1 MASPILKRPALG
13 QVATLGSLY
22 DARSDV
28 FIPLSLFGEPLPPDA
43 VRITRHQSA
52 DPKVINGDTFADK
65 FDACGIDG
73 ELAVSVLAGLAKV
86 EGSGLYLFDKR
97 DTNHAVQSSLH
108 YDFKTVEEELNLT
121 ASGIKESVALDVLDT
136 DVATHVVTGISWGAR
151 YVFTAK
157 RQLDP
162 SEDRSQV
169 SSNLEAHMSLLET
182 AGLSRVENETY
193 TYPETS
199 VELAVFGDDPAKVPF
214 STNFADAQDLIENMP
229 GNIARAG
236 DGKGQPLVYTLMPLS
251 LLAAF
256 RILDIKADITYRQ
269 LGADCA
275 QRCVQLFDDI
285 RDAIQQLSD
294 YFARLQ
300 THTACV
306 PPEHLDSIAQLL
318 ARSKTLEVIPEA
330 DFASLVKAARSG
342 KASEQQLWTR
352 LTAFI
357 GDNSPHNI
365 LSAMTYEDK
374 MDFHDLLRRGG
385 AHLVGYEG
393 PSVSALLHGN
403 PYDDAFVFYFNEHVR
418 HHSDVWE
425 ENLAAFLEILEDQSR
440 YKLAIAVDQDGVDHD
455 APGTFL
461 EKPYISHLRRGRVI
475 SEDIVEKRKV
485 LAANCVMRV
494 ADDALDRSVN
504 GKPLDRRAV
513 KIPCPRPGCDQKL
526 QCNWIC
532 GSCQS
537 SVEYGVVDELLYCD
551 CGASPYHKWE
561 FQCNDPKHGLEW
573 VQYDRGE
580 LLGKLKALEPFED
593 LNILILGET
602 GVGKST
608 WINAFINYLSY
619 ESIDDALAAEDLKR
633 VIPCSFQT
641 QTAVDGRFVETEIK
655 IGSSESEKDGSG
667 GQSATQSTEVYTVN
681 IGKTRVRLIDTPGI
695 GDTRGVDQDNSNMND
710 ILTVLRTYNNLHGV
724 LILLKPNAAR
734 LTVMFR
740 FCIKQLLTH
749 LHRNAANNIVF
760 GFTNTRG
767 SNYKPGDTFKPL
779 NALLS
784 EYKDVNMGLFENN
797 VYCFDSESF
806 RYLAAKKKGIDI
818 GHLEDNRR
826 SWEYSVGECERLVK
840 HCQGITPHQ
849 VRSTINLNETRN
861 TIHRLTEPMTFIAE
875 KIRASIDVNNDA
887 IKELRDFELTRQQLQ
902 QRLFIQ
908 KETLTSEKVDRP
920 QTVCTHDECVE
931 IRTDFEGKTDT
942 ATTIYKTVCHEGC
955 YLKSVDRNKKGHSE
969 LQGCAAIDLAG
980 KCRKC
985 GHSWMDHMHI
995 YYKYVPTTYQHRDA
1009 ATDRDLIKNADNIQ
1023 LREEA
1028 IRMKKEAIEEFK
1040 LEHRQVQEAAI
1051 QFGFFLK
1058 RHAITPYNDAT
1069 IEYLDMLI
1077 DQERQKIKAG
1087 GSNQRRGKL
1096 EKEKA
1101 EYLQRVEVLEKAMR
1115 QGDESKLLG
1124 DTGVAQ
1130 LVESLYGLPHFG
1142 DDLRNIVNIQ
1152 ERAAESTYRERS
1164 CNVSGGAHFRRQRQR
1179 NQTRTGE
1186 RRNENLGEGPSA
1198 PVKIISSY
1206 EPIPGSFPREP
1217 TGGTVRAKPR
1227 ARSVAPNEP
1236 SQEQGMWTK
1245 FTKFVRVFSR

>member
-28 FIPLSLFGEPLPPDA
+28 FLPLSLLDEPLPPDA
-43 VRITRHQSA
+43 LVNTQHEPVDI
-52 DPKVINGDTFADK
+52 KVINGDTYTEK
-65 FDACGIDG
+65 FDAFEIDG
-73 ELAVSVLAGLAKV
+73 ELGVSILAGLAEV
-86 EGSGLYLFDKR
+86 EGSGQYLFDKR
-97 DTNHAVQSSLH
+97 DTNHAVQSSFL
-108 YDFKTVEEELNLT
+108 YDVTTVGEELNLT
-121 ASGIKESVALDVLDT
+121 ARGIKERVTLNALDSSA
-136 DVATHVVTGISWGAR
+136 ATHVVTGVRWGAR

-157 RQLDP
+157 QQLDP

-169 SSNLEAHMSLLET
+169 SSKLEAQMSLLET
-182 AGLSRVENETY
+182 AGLSRVEDTTHTHPGNSTEIT
-193 TYPETS
+193 
-199 VELAVFGDDPAKVPF
+199 VFGDNLANALSLID
-214 STNFADAQDLIENMP
+214 FADAQNFIK
-229 GNIARAG
+229 NIAGDIARTG

-251 LLAAF
+251 LLAVL
-256 RILDIKADITYRQ
+256 RIMDIKADLTYRQ
-269 LGADCA
+269 LGPDCT

-285 RDAIQQLSD
+285 RDAIQRLGD
-294 YFARLQ
+294 YFDRLQ
-300 THTACV
+300 THQACV
-306 PPEHLDSIAQLL
+306 PPEHIDAIAQLL
-318 ARSKTLEVIPEA
+318 TRIKTLEDILGTH
-330 DFASLVKAARSG
+330 FASMVKDVRGG
-342 KASEQQLWTR
+342 KANEQQLWTR
-352 LTAFI
+352 LTELI
-357 GDNSPHNI
+357 GDDSSENI
-365 LSAMTYEDK
+365 LSNMAYEDK
-374 MDFHDLLRRGG
+374 MDFQDLLRNEG
-385 AHLVGYEG
+385 AHLVGHTG
-393 PSVSALLHGN
+393 PSVSALLHGIQH
-403 PYDDAFVFYFNEHVR
+403 DDTFVFYFNDHVR
-418 HHSDVWE
+418 HNSDVWE
-425 ENLAAFLEILEDQSR
+425 ENLAAFLDILGDQDHH
-440 YKLAIAVDQDGVDHD
+440 KLAIAVDQDAVDHD
-455 APGTFL
+455 AHGAFL
-461 EKPYISHLRRGRVI
+461 ERPYISHLRRGRVI
-475 SEDIVEKRKV
+475 TEDIVEKRKV

-494 ADDALDRSVN
+494 ADDAIDRSVN
-504 GKPLDRRAV
+504 SKPLDRRAV
-513 KIPCPRPGCDQKL
+513 KIPCPHHGCDQKL
-526 QCNWIC
+526 QCSWIC
-532 GSCQS
+532 ASCQS
-537 SVEYGVVDELLYCD
+537 TVEYGVMDDLLYCD

-561 FQCNDPKHGLEW
+561 FQCNDPKHGSDWEM
-573 VQYDRGE
+573 YNCFE
-580 LLGKLKALEPFED
+580 LLRKLKALEPFED
-593 LNILILGET
+593 LNVLILGET

-619 ESIDDALAAEDLKR
+619 ESIDDALAAKDLKC

-641 QTAVDGRFVETEIK
+641 QTAVDGKFVETEIK
-655 IGSSESEKDGSG
+655 IGSSQSEKDGSG
-667 GQSATQSTEVYTVN
+667 GQSATQSTEVYAVN

-767 SNYKPGDTFKPL
+767 SNYRPGDTFKPL

-784 EYKDVNMGLFENN
+784 EYEEVNMGLFENN

-806 RYLAAKKKGIDI
+806 RYLAAKKKGIDL
-818 GHLEDNRR
+818 GHLEENRR

-875 KIRASIDVNNDA
+875 KIRLSIDVNDDA
-887 IKELRDFELTRQQLQ
+887 IRELRDFELTRQQLQ
-902 QRLFIQ
+902 QRLFVQ
-908 KETLTSEKVDRP
+908 KETLRSEKVDNP
-920 QTVCTHDECVE
+920 QTVCTHDNCVE
-931 IRTDFEGKTDT
+931 IRTDFEGRTDT
-942 ATTIYKTVCHEGC
+942 EATTIYKTVCHDRC
-955 YLKSVDRNKKGHSE
+955 WLTSVDRNKKGHPE
-969 LQGCAAIDLAG
+969 LQGCAAMDLAG
-980 KCRKC
+980 MCNGC

-995 YYKYVPTTYQHRDA
+995 YYKYVPTTYQHRDE

-1069 IEYLDMLI
+1069 IEYIDMLI
-1077 DQERQKIKAG
+1077 DQERQKMKVG
-1087 GSNQRRGKL
+1087 GSNQRHKKL

-1101 EYLQRVEVLEKAMR
+1101 EYLQRVDVLEKAMKE
-1115 QGDESKLLG
+1115 GDESKLLD

-1142 DDLRNIVNIQ
+1142 NDLRNIVNIQ
-1152 ERAAESTYRERS
+1152 ERAADSTHRERS
-1164 CNVSGGAHFRRQRQR
+1164 CNVAGGAHFRRQRVRKQSQTAQR
-1179 NQTRTGE
+1179 HNSD
-1186 RRNENLGEGPSA
+1186 LGEGPSA
-1198 PVKIISSY
+1198 PMNTIPSY

-1217 TGGTVRAKPR
+1217 TGGTVRAKVH
-1227 ARSVAPNEP
+1227 ARSVAPREP
-1236 SQEQGMWTK
+1236 P
-1245 FTKFVRVFSR
+1245 SRRGLWGAITRLVSGL

>member
-1 MASPILKRPALG
+1 MASPVLERPALG
-13 QVATLGSLY
+13 QVVALGSLY

-28 FIPLSLFGEPLPPDA
+28 FLPCSLFDETLPSDA
-43 VRITRHQSA
+43 VRTTQNQSV
-52 DPKVINGDTFADK
+52 DTKIISGDTFAEK
-65 FDACGIDG
+65 FDACSINSDLG
-73 ELAVSVLAGLAKV
+73 VSILAGLAKV
-86 EGSGLYLFDKR
+86 DGSGRYLSDKR
-97 DTNHAVQSSLH
+97 DTNHAVYSSLR
-108 YDFKTVEEELNLT
+108 YDFPTVQEELNIT
-121 ASGIKESVALDVLDT
+121 ASGIKEHVNPDVLDT
-136 DVATHVVTGISWGAR
+136 AVATHVVTGISWGAR
-151 YVFTAK
+151 YMFTAK
-157 RQLDP
+157 RQLGP
-162 SEDRSQV
+162 SENRGQV
-169 SSNLEAHMSLLET
+169 SSSLEAQMSLLKT
-182 AGLSRVENETY
+182 AGLPRVEDEASTY
-193 TYPETS
+193 SETS
-199 VELAVFGDDPAKVPF
+199 VELAVFGDDLAKVPF
-214 STNFADAQDLIENMP
+214 LTSFAGAQDFIENIP
-229 GNIARAG
+229 GDIAGAG
-236 DGKGQPLVYTLMPLS
+236 DGKGQPFIYTLMPLS

-256 RILDIKADITYRQ
+256 RILDIKANVAYHQ
-269 LGADCA
+269 LGADCT

-285 RDAIQQLSD
+285 RDAIQQLGD
-294 YFARLQ
+294 YFTRLQ
-300 THTACV
+300 THQACV
-306 PPEHLDSIAQLL
+306 PPEHIDFIAQLL
-318 ARSKTLEVIPEA
+318 ARIKTLEVIPEA
-330 DFASLVKAARSG
+330 VFGNLVKDVRSG

-352 LTAFI
+352 LTEFM
-357 GDNSPHNI
+357 GDNLPQNI
-365 LSAMTYEDK
+365 LSAMVYEEK
-374 MDFHDLLRRGG
+374 MDFQDLLTREG
-385 AHLVGYEG
+385 AHLVGYNR
-393 PSVSALLHGN
+393 PSVSALLLGN
-403 PYDDAFVFYFNEHVR
+403 QYDDAFVFYFDQNVR
-418 HHSDVWE
+418 HHSDAWE
-425 ENLAAFLEILEDQSR
+425 ENLAAFLDILQDQSR
-440 YKLAIAVDQDGVDHD
+440 HKLAIAVDQDAVDHD
-455 APGTFL
+455 SHGTSL
-461 EKPYISHLRRGRVI
+461 EKPYISHLRRRRVI
-475 SEDIVEKRKV
+475 TEDIVETRKV

-494 ADDALDRSVN
+494 AEEALDRSVKS
-504 GKPLDRRAV
+504 KPLDRRAV
-513 KIPCPRPGCDQKL
+513 KIPCPGPGCDQKL

-532 GSCQS
+532 GFCQS
-537 SVEYGVVDELLYCD
+537 AVEYGVVDELLYCD
-551 CGASPYHKWE
+551 CGASSYHKWK
-561 FQCNDPKHGLEW
+561 FQCNDPKHGSEW
-573 VQYDRGE
+573 ERYSRSE
-580 LLGKLKALEPFED
+580 LHRKLKALEPFED

-608 WINAFINYLSY
+608 WINAFINYLSH
-619 ESIDDALAAEDLKR
+619 ESIDDALAAEDLKC

-655 IGSSESEKDGSG
+655 IGSSQSEKDGSG
-667 GQSATQSTEVYTVN
+667 GESATQSTEVYTVN

-695 GDTRGVDQDNSNMND
+695 GDTRGVEQDNSNMND

-806 RYLAAKKKGIDI
+806 RYLAAKKRGIDI

-861 TIHRLTEPMTFIAE
+861 TIHRLTEPMTVIAE
-875 KIRASIDVNNDA
+875 KIRASIDVNDDA
-887 IKELRDFELTRQQLQ
+887 IKELRNFELTRQQLQ
-902 QRLFIQ
+902 QRLFVQ
-908 KETLTSEKVDRP
+908 KETLTSEKVDKP
-920 QTVCTHDECVE
+920 QTVCTHDDCVE
-931 IRTDFEGKTDT
+931 IRTDFEGKTET
-942 ATTIYKTVCHEGC
+942 STTIYKTVCHEGC
-955 YLKSVDRNKKGHSE
+955 WLKSVDRNKKGHHE
-969 LQGCAAIDLAG
+969 LQGCSAMG
-980 KCRKC
+980 PGGMCGC

-1040 LEHRQVQEAAI
+1040 LEHQQVQEAAI

-1077 DQERQKIKAG
+1077 DQERQKINAG

-1101 EYLQRVEVLEKAMR
+1101 EYLQRVEVLERAMR
-1115 QGDESKLLG
+1115 QGDESKLL
-1124 DTGVAQ
+1124 DDSGVAQ

-1142 DDLRNIVNIQ
+1142 DDLRTIVKIQ

-1164 CNVSGGAHFRRQRQR
+1164 CNVSGGAHFHRQGQR
-1179 NQTRTGE
+1179 KQTRTGK
-1186 RRNENLGEGPSA
+1186 RRNEHLGEGPSA
-1198 PVKIISSY
+1198 PMKVISSY

-1227 ARSVAPNEP
+1227 ARPVAPRE
-1236 SQEQGMWTK
+1236 STWKQEIWGAISR
-1245 FTKFVRVFSR
+1245 FVPGL

>member
-1 MASPILKRPALG
+1 MASPIPKRPALG
-13 QVATLGSLY
+13 QVAILGSLY
-22 DARSDV
+22 DARRDV
-28 FIPLSLFGEPLPPDA
+28 FLPLSLFSEPLPSDA
-43 VRITRHQSA
+43 METKQRQSTNIKIIT
-52 DPKVINGDTFADK
+52 GDTFRDK

-73 ELAVSVLAGLAKV
+73 ELGVSVLAGLAKLD
-86 EGSGLYLFDKR
+86 GSGLYLRDKR
-97 DTNHAVQSSLH
+97 DTNNAVQSSLH
-108 YDFKTVEEELNLT
+108 YEFTTVEEELNLT
-121 ASGIKESVALDVLDT
+121 ARGIKECVALNVLDT
-136 DVATHVVTGISWGAR
+136 DVATHVVTGIYWGAR
-151 YVFTAK
+151 CVFTAK
-157 RQLDP
+157 QQLDP
-162 SEDRSQV
+162 PEDKSQA
-169 SSNLEAHMSLLET
+169 SSNLEAQMSLLKT
-182 AGLSRVENETY
+182 AGLSRVKDETR
-193 TYPETS
+193 TNPRNAAEIT
-199 VELAVFGDDPAKVPF
+199 VFGDNLANVPLL
-214 STNFADAQDLIENMP
+214 TDFADAQNFIESIP
-229 GNIARAG
+229 GDIAKAG
-236 DGKGQPLVYTLMPLS
+236 DGKGQPLAYTLMPLS

-256 RILDIKADITYRQ
+256 RIPGVKADLTYRQ
-269 LGADCA
+269 LGADCV

-294 YFARLQ
+294 YLDRLQ
-300 THTACV
+300 THQGCV
-306 PPEHLDSIAQLL
+306 PPEHIDATAQLL
-318 ARSKTLEVIPEA
+318 ARVKTLEAVPEA
-330 DFASLVKAARSG
+330 HFASLVKDVRGG
-342 KASEQQLWTR
+342 KANDQQLWTR
-352 LTAFI
+352 LTEI
-357 GDNSPHNI
+357 MGDYLPQNI
-365 LSAMTYEDK
+365 LSTMVYEEK
-374 MDFHDLLRRGG
+374 MDFQDLLRHEG
-385 AHLVGYEG
+385 AHLVGYTG

-403 PYDDAFVFYFNEHVR
+403 QHDDAFVFYFNEHVR
-418 HHSDVWE
+418 HNSDVWE
-425 ENLAAFLEILEDQSR
+425 ENLAAFLDILGDQSHH
-440 YKLAIAVDQDGVDHD
+440 KLAIAVDQDAVDHD
-455 APGTFL
+455 AHGSFL
-461 EKPYISHLRRGRVI
+461 ERPYISHLRRGRVI
-475 SEDIVEKRKV
+475 SEDLVEKRKV

-494 ADDALDRSVN
+494 ADNAVDRSMN
-504 GKPLDRRAV
+504 SKPLDRRAV
-513 KIPCPRPGCDQKL
+513 KIPCPHHGCDQKL

-537 SVEYGVVDELLYCD
+537 TVEYGVVDELLYCD

-561 FQCNDPKHGLEW
+561 FQCNDPKHGSDWER
-573 VQYDRGE
+573 YNRFE
-580 LLGKLKALEPFED
+580 LLRKLKALEPFED

-608 WINAFINYLSY
+608 WINAFINYLSH
-619 ESIDDALAAEDLKR
+619 ESIDDALAAEDLKC

-655 IGSSESEKDGSG
+655 IGSSQSEKDGSG
-667 GQSATQSTEVYTVN
+667 GESATQSTEVYTVN

-767 SNYKPGDTFKPL
+767 SNYRPGDTFKPL

-784 EYKDVNMGLFENN
+784 EYEEVNMGLFENN

-806 RYLAAKKKGIDI
+806 RYLAAKKKGIDL
-818 GHLEDNRR
+818 GHLEENRR

-875 KIRASIDVNNDA
+875 KIRSSIDVNDDA
-887 IKELRDFELTRQQLQ
+887 IRELGDFELTRQQLQ
-902 QRLFIQ
+902 QRLFVQ
-908 KETLTSEKVDRP
+908 RETLRSENVDKP
-920 QTVCTHDECVE
+920 QTVCTHDDCVE

-942 ATTIYKTVCHEGC
+942 EATTIYKTVCHEGC
-955 YLKSVDRNKKGHSE
+955 WLKSVDRNKKGHPE
-969 LQGCAAIDLAG
+969 LQKCQAMDLTG
-980 KCRKC
+980 KCKKC

-1023 LREEA
+1023 LRAEA

-1069 IEYLDMLI
+1069 IEYIDMLI
-1077 DQERQKIKAG
+1077 DQERQKMKVG
-1087 GSNQRRGKL
+1087 GSKQRHEKL
-1096 EKEKA
+1096 EREKA
-1101 EYLQRVEVLEKAMR
+1101 EYLQRVEVLEKAMK
-1115 QGDESKLLG
+1115 QGDDSKLL
-1124 DTGVAQ
+1124 DDSSVAQ

-1152 ERAAESTYRERS
+1152 ERAAESTHRERS
-1164 CNVSGGAHFRRQRQR
+1164 CNVAGGAHFRRQRER
-1179 NQTRTGE
+1179 KRPRTGE
-1186 RRNENLGEGPSA
+1186 RHNSYLGEGPSA
-1198 PVKIISSY
+1198 PVNTIPSY

-1217 TGGTVRAKPR
+1217 TGGTVRAKVR
-1227 ARSVAPNEP
+1227 ARSVAPREP
-1236 SQEQGMWTK
+1236 AWKRGLWGAITR
-1245 FTKFVRVFSR
+1245 FVPGL

>member
-1 MASPILKRPALG
+1 MASPVKRPALG

-28 FIPLSLFGEPLPPDA
+28 FLPLSLFDKPLPSDA
-43 VRITRHQSA
+43 VETTQHKSDDIE
-52 DPKVINGDTFADK
+52 VVNGDTFAEK

-73 ELAVSVLAGLAKV
+73 ELGVSVLAGLAKV
-86 EGSGLYLFDKR
+86 EGSSLYLFDKR
-97 DTNHAVQSSLH
+97 DTNHVVQSSLH
-108 YDFKTVEEELNLT
+108 YDFTTVEEKLNLT
-121 ASGIKESVALDVLDT
+121 ARGVTECLAPNVLNT
-136 DVATHVVTGISWGAR
+136 DVATHVVTGVCWGAR

-169 SSNLEAHMSLLET
+169 SSDLKAQVSLLKT
-182 AGLSRVENETY
+182 AGLSRVEDVTY
-193 TYPETS
+193 TNPENS
-199 VELAVFGDDPAKVPF
+199 AELVVFGDSLTHGPF
-214 STNFADAQDLIENMP
+214 LTDFADAQNIIGNIP
-229 GNIARAG
+229 GDIARAG

-256 RILDIKADITYRQ
+256 RILDIKADINFRQ
-269 LGADCA
+269 LGPDCI

-285 RDAIQQLSD
+285 QDAIQRLGD

-300 THTACV
+300 THPACV
-306 PPEHLDSIAQLL
+306 PPEHVDSIAQLL
-318 ARSKTLEVIPEA
+318 ARVKTLQVIPEA
-330 DFASLVKAARSG
+330 DFASLVKDVRGG
-342 KASEQQLWTR
+342 KASDQQLWTQ
-352 LTAFI
+352 LTEFF
-357 GDNSPHNI
+357 GDDSPHNI
-365 LSAMTYEDK
+365 LSAMAYEER
-374 MDFHDLLRRGG
+374 MDFQDLLTHEG
-385 AHLVGYEG
+385 AHLVGYKG

-403 PYDDAFVFYFNEHVR
+403 QYDDAFVFYFNEHVR
-418 HHSDVWE
+418 RHSDMWE
-425 ENLAAFLEILEDQSR
+425 ENLAAFLDILKDQSHP
-440 YKLAIAVDQDGVDHD
+440 KLAIAADQDAVDHN
-455 APGTFL
+455 AHGTSL

-475 SEDIVEKRKV
+475 SEDLVEKRKV

-494 ADDALDRSVN
+494 AEDALDRSVN

-513 KIPCPRPGCDQKL
+513 KIPCPRSGCDQKL

-537 SVEYGVVDELLYCD
+537 AVEYGVVDDLLYCD
-551 CGASPYHKWE
+551 CGASIYYKWE
-561 FQCNDPKHGLEW
+561 FQCNDPKHGSGWHQHE
-573 VQYDRGE
+573 RGE
-580 LLGKLKALEPFED
+580 LLGKLKALEPVED

-619 ESIDDALAAEDLKR
+619 ESIGDALDAEDLKW

-655 IGSSESEKDGSG
+655 IGSSQSEKDGSG
-667 GQSATQSTEVYTVN
+667 GQSATQSTEVYAVN

-840 HCQGITPHQ
+840 HCQGITPHP

-861 TIHRLTEPMTFIAE
+861 TIHRLTEPMAFIAE

-887 IKELRDFELTRQQLQ
+887 IKELQDFKLTRQELQ
-902 QRLFIQ
+902 QRLFVQ
-908 KETLTSEKVDRP
+908 KETLRSEKVEQP
-920 QTVCTHDECVE
+920 QTVCTHDDCVE
-931 IRTDFEGKTDT
+931 IRTDFEGKTET
-942 ATTIYKTVCHEGC
+942 ATTIYKTVCHPRC
-955 YLKSVDRNKKGHSE
+955 CLRSVDRNRKGHPE
-969 LQGCAAIDLAG
+969 LQRCFAMDQAG
-980 KCRKC
+980 VCRTC
-985 GHSWMDHMHI
+985 GHTWMDHMHI

-1009 ATDRDLIKNADNIQ
+1009 ATDRDLSKNADNIQ

-1028 IRMKKEAIEEFK
+1028 IRMKKEAIEEFR

-1069 IEYLDMLI
+1069 VEYIDMLM
-1077 DQERQKIKAG
+1077 DEERKKIKVG
-1087 GSNQRRGKL
+1087 GSNQRRSKL

-1101 EYLQRVEVLEKAMR
+1101 EYLQKVEVLEKAMK
-1115 QGDESKLLG
+1115 QGDESKLL
-1124 DTGVAQ
+1124 DDAGVAQ
-1130 LVESLYGLPHFG
+1130 LVDSLYGLPQFG
-1142 DDLRNIVNIQ
+1142 NDLRDIVKIQ
-1152 ERAAESTYRERS
+1152 ETAAESTYRERAY
-1164 CNVSGGAHFRRQRQR
+1164 NIVGGARFHHQRER
-1179 NQTRTGE
+1179 NKTRTDK
-1186 RRNENLGEGPSA
+1186 RRKADFGEGPSA
-1198 PVKIISSY
+1198 PVKVVSPY

-1217 TGGTVRAKPR
+1217 TGGTAKAEPR
-1227 ARSVAPNEP
+1227 VPSVARQEP
-1236 SQEQGMWTK
+1236 SLPQKVWKAFKGVAK
-1245 FTKFVRVFSR
+1245 SLLR

>member
-1 MASPILKRPALG
+1 MASPALNRPALG
-13 QVATLGSLY
+13 QVSALGSLY
-22 DARSDV
+22 DARSDT
-28 FIPLSLFGEPLPPDA
+28 FLPLSPFDKPLPPDA
-43 VRITRHQSA
+43 VEITQRHSPNA
-52 DPKVINGDTFADK
+52 KVVSGDTYAEK

-73 ELAVSVLAGLAKV
+73 ELAVSVLAGLTKA
-86 EGSGLYLFDKR
+86 EGSGLYLLDKR
-97 DTNHAVQSSLH
+97 DTNHIVQSSLR
-108 YDFKTVEEELNLT
+108 YDFITVEEKLNLT
-121 ASGIKESVALDVLDT
+121 ANGVKGCVALSRLDANA
-136 DVATHVVTGISWGAR
+136 ATHIVTGIHWGAR

-157 RQLDP
+157 QQLDP

-169 SSNLEAHMSLLET
+169 SGNLDEQMSLIET
-182 AGLSRVENETY
+182 AGLSRVEDATY
-193 TYPETS
+193 THPETS
-199 VELAVFGDDPAKVPF
+199 VKLTVFGDDLAKVPF
-214 STNFADAQDLIENMP
+214 PTNFAEAQDFIENIP
-229 GNIARAG
+229 GDIAKAG
-236 DGKGQPLVYTLMPLS
+236 DGKGQPVAYTLIPLS
-251 LLAAF
+251 LIAAF
-256 RILDIKADITYRQ
+256 GLLDIKVDMTYRQ
-269 LGADCA
+269 LGADCS
-275 QRCVQLFDDI
+275 QRCVQLFDDM
-285 RDAIQQLSD
+285 RDACQRLSD

-300 THTACV
+300 THQACV
-306 PPEHLDSIAQLL
+306 PPEHIDSIAQCLDNVK
-318 ARSKTLEVIPEA
+318 ALEAIPES
-330 DFASLVKAARSG
+330 DFASLVKDVRSG
-342 KASEQQLWTR
+342 KANEQQLWTR
-352 LTAFI
+352 LTESI
-357 GDNSPHNI
+357 GNNLPQDI
-365 LSAMTYEDK
+365 LSAMAYEEK
-374 MDFHDLLRRGG
+374 MDFQDLLMREG
-385 AHLVGYEG
+385 AHLVGYDG

-403 PYDDAFVFYFNEHVR
+403 PNDDAIVFYFNDHVR
-418 HHSDVWE
+418 HHSEAWE
-425 ENLAAFLEILEDQSR
+425 ENLAAFLEILEDQSHH
-440 YKLAIAVDQDGVDHD
+440 KLAIAVDQDAVDHD
-455 APGTFL
+455 SHGTSL

-475 SEDIVEKRKV
+475 SEDLVETRKV

-494 ADDALDRSVN
+494 AEDALTPTVN

-513 KIPCPRPGCDQKL
+513 KIPCPHRGCDQKL
-526 QCNWIC
+526 QCSWIC
-532 GSCQS
+532 GSCHS
-537 SVEYGVVDELLYCD
+537 AVEYGVVDDLLYCE

-561 FQCNDPKHGLEW
+561 FQCNDPKHGSGWER
-573 VQYDRGE
+573 YSRSE
-580 LLGKLKALEPFED
+580 LLRKLKALEPFED

-619 ESIDDALAAEDLKR
+619 ESIDDAMNAEDLKC

-655 IGSSESEKDGSG
+655 IGSSQSEKDGSG

-695 GDTRGVDQDNSNMND
+695 GDTRGVDQDNSNMAD

-784 EYKDVNMGLFENN
+784 EYEEVKMGLFESN

-818 GHLEDNRR
+818 GHLEDNSR

-861 TIHRLTEPMTFIAE
+861 TIHRLTEPMTMIAE

-887 IKELRDFELTRQQLQ
+887 LKELRDFELTRQELQ
-902 QRLFIQ
+902 QRLFVQ
-908 KETLTSEKVDRP
+908 KETLTSEKMDKPR
-920 QTVCTHDECVE
+920 TVCTHDECVE
-931 IRTDFEGKTDT
+931 IRTDFEGKTET

-955 YLKSVDRNKKGHSE
+955 QLMSVDRNKKGHPE
-969 LQGCAAIDLAG
+969 LQRCWAMNIAG
-980 KCRKC
+980 VCHQC

-1040 LEHRQVQEAAI
+1040 LEHQQVQEAAI

-1069 IEYLDMLI
+1069 IEYIDMLI
-1077 DQERQKIKAG
+1077 DQERQKMKAG
-1087 GSNQRRGKL
+1087 GSKQRRGKL

-1101 EYLQRVEVLEKAMR
+1101 EYLQRVEVLEKAMQ
-1115 QGDESKLLG
+1115 QGDESKLL
-1124 DTGVAQ
+1124 DDAGVAQ

-1164 CNVSGGAHFRRQRQR
+1164 CNVSGGAHFHRKRQG
-1179 NQTRTGE
+1179 NQTRTNKQ
-1186 RRNENLGEGPSA
+1186 RNAHLGEGPSA
-1198 PVKIISSY
+1198 PMKLTSAY

-1227 ARSVAPNEP
+1227 ARSVAPRE
-1236 SQEQGMWTK
+1236 SGWK
-1245 FTKFVRVFSR
+1245 RGILGAVAGFFSGL

>member
-1 MASPILKRPALG
+1 MASHALKRPALG

-22 DARSDV
+22 DARSDA
-28 FIPLSLFGEPLPPDA
+28 FLPLSLFDEPLRSDA
-43 VRITRHQSA
+43 VETTQHQSPA
-52 DPKVINGDTFADK
+52 IKVINGDTFTEK

-73 ELAVSVLAGLAKV
+73 ELGVSVLAGLAKV

-97 DTNHAVQSSLH
+97 DTNHSVQFSLR
-108 YDFKTVEEELNLT
+108 YDFTTVEEKLNLT
-121 ASGIKESVALDVLDT
+121 PSGIKECVALNVLDT
-136 DVATHVVTGISWGAR
+136 DVATHVVTGVCWGAR

-162 SEDRSQV
+162 SEDRREV
-169 SSNLEAHMSLLET
+169 SSNLEAQISLLET
-182 AGLSRVENETY
+182 AGLSRVEDVAHTH
-193 TYPETS
+193 PENS
-199 VELAVFGDDPAKVPF
+199 AELAVFGDNLANVPF
-214 STNFADAQDLIENMP
+214 LTDFADAQNVIENIP
-229 GNIARAG
+229 GDIARAG
-236 DGKGQPLVYTLMPLS
+236 DGKGQPLVYALMPLS
-251 LLAAF
+251 LLAEF

-285 RDAIQQLSD
+285 RDAIQRLSD

-300 THTACV
+300 THPACV
-306 PPEHLDSIAQLL
+306 PPEHIDSIAQLL
-318 ARSKTLEVIPEA
+318 ARIKTLEVIPEA
-330 DFASLVKAARSG
+330 DFASLVKDVRSG
-342 KASEQQLWTR
+342 KASDQQLWTR
-352 LTAFI
+352 LTEFI

-365 LSAMTYEDK
+365 LSAMAYEEK
-374 MDFHDLLRRGG
+374 MDFQDLLKHEG
-385 AHLVGYEG
+385 AHLVGYKG

-403 PYDDAFVFYFNEHVR
+403 QYDDAFVFYFNEHVR

-425 ENLAAFLEILEDQSR
+425 ENLAAFRDILQDQSHH
-440 YKLAIAVDQDGVDHD
+440 KLAIAVDQDAVDHG
-455 APGTFL
+455 AHGTSL
-461 EKPYISHLRRGRVI
+461 KKPYISHLRRGRVI
-475 SEDIVEKRKV
+475 SEDVVEKRKV

-494 ADDALDRSVN
+494 AEDALDRSVN

-513 KIPCPRPGCDQKL
+513 KIPCPHYGCDQKL

-537 SVEYGVVDELLYCD
+537 AVEYGVVDDFLYCD
-551 CGASPYHKWE
+551 CGASIYYKWE
-561 FQCNDPKHGLEW
+561 FQCNDPKHGSGW
-573 VQYDRGE
+573 DQYERGE
-580 LLGKLKALEPFED
+580 LLRKLKALEPFED

-619 ESIDDALAAEDLKR
+619 ESIGDALDAEDFKW

-641 QTAVDGRFVETEIK
+641 QTAVDGKFVETEIK
-655 IGSSESEKDGSG
+655 IGSSQSEKDGSG

-779 NALLS
+779 NTLLS
-784 EYKDVNMGLFENN
+784 EYKDVNIGLFENN

-806 RYLAAKKKGIDI
+806 RYLAAQKKGIDV

-861 TIHRLTEPMTFIAE
+861 TIHRLTEPMAFIAE

-887 IKELRDFELTRQQLQ
+887 IKELRDFELTRRELQ

-908 KETLTSEKVDRP
+908 KETLKSEKVETP
-920 QTVCTHDECVE
+920 QTVCTHDDCVE
-931 IRTDFEGKTDT
+931 IRTDFEGKTET
-942 ATTIYKTVCHEGC
+942 ATTIYKTVCHQGC
-955 YLKSVDRNKKGHSE
+955 YLSSVDRNKKGHPE
-969 LQGCAAIDLAG
+969 LQKCLAMNEAG
-980 KCRKC
+980 MCEC

-1009 ATDRDLIKNADNIQ
+1009 ATDRDLCKNANNIQ

-1051 QFGFFLK
+1051 QFGFFLN

-1069 IEYLDMLI
+1069 VEYIDMLI
-1077 DQERQKIKAG
+1077 DQERQKMKVG
-1087 GSNQRRGKL
+1087 GSDQRHSKL

-1101 EYLQRVEVLEKAMR
+1101 EYLQRVEVLEKAMK
-1115 QGDESKLLG
+1115 QGDESKLLD

-1130 LVESLYGLPHFG
+1130 LVDSLYGLPQFG
-1142 DDLRNIVNIQ
+1142 DDLRNIVKIQ

-1164 CNVSGGAHFRRQRQR
+1164 W
-1179 NQTRTGE
+1179 
-1186 RRNENLGEGPSA
+1186 
-1198 PVKIISSY
+1198 
-1206 EPIPGSFPREP
+1206 
-1217 TGGTVRAKPR
+1217 GGTFG
-1227 ARSVAPNEP
+1227 SSEHH
-1236 SQEQGMWTK
+1236 
-1245 FTKFVRVFSR
+1245 FVL

>member
-13 QVATLGSLY
+13 QVAALGSLY
-22 DARSDV
+22 DARSDA
-28 FIPLSLFGEPLPPDA
+28 FLPSSLFDEPLRSDA
-43 VRITRHQSA
+43 VETTQHQSPA
-52 DPKVINGDTFADK
+52 IKVINGDTFTEK

-73 ELAVSVLAGLAKV
+73 ELGVSVLAGLAKV

-97 DTNHAVQSSLH
+97 DTNQAVQFSLR
-108 YDFKTVEEELNLT
+108 YDFTTVEEKLNLT
-121 ASGIKESVALDVLDT
+121 PSGIKECVALNVFDT
-136 DVATHVVTGISWGAR
+136 DVATHVVTGVCWGAR

-162 SEDRSQV
+162 SEDKREV
-169 SSNLEAHMSLLET
+169 SSNLEAQISLLET
-182 AGLSRVENETY
+182 AGLSRVEDVTH
-193 TYPETS
+193 THPES
-199 VELAVFGDDPAKVPF
+199 SAELAVFGDNLANLPF
-214 STNFADAQDLIENMP
+214 LTDFADAQNVIKNIP
-229 GNIARAG
+229 GDIARAG
-236 DGKGQPLVYTLMPLS
+236 DGKGQPLVYALMPLS

-285 RDAIQQLSD
+285 RDATQRLSD

-300 THTACV
+300 THPACV
-306 PPEHLDSIAQLL
+306 PPEHIDSIAQLL
-318 ARSKTLEVIPEA
+318 ARIKTLEVIPEA
-330 DFASLVKAARSG
+330 DFASLVKDVRSG
-342 KASEQQLWTR
+342 KASDQQLWTR
-352 LTAFI
+352 LTEFI
-357 GDNSPHNI
+357 GDNSPPNV

-374 MDFHDLLRRGG
+374 MDFQDLLRHEG
-385 AHLVGYEG
+385 AHLVGYKG

-403 PYDDAFVFYFNEHVR
+403 QYDDAFIFYFNEHVR

-425 ENLAAFLEILEDQSR
+425 ENLAAFRDILEDQSHH
-440 YKLAIAVDQDGVDHD
+440 KLAIAVDQDAVSHD
-455 APGTFL
+455 AHGTSL

-475 SEDIVEKRKV
+475 SEDLVEKRKV

-494 ADDALDRSVN
+494 AEDALDRSVN

-513 KIPCPRPGCDQKL
+513 KIPCPHYSCDQKL

-537 SVEYGVVDELLYCD
+537 AVEYGVVDGFLYCD
-551 CGASPYHKWE
+551 CGASIYHKWE
-561 FQCNDPKHGLEW
+561 FKCNDLKHGSDW
-573 VQYDRGE
+573 DQYERGK
-580 LLGKLKALEPFED
+580 LLRKLKALEPFED

-619 ESIDDALAAEDLKR
+619 ESIGDALDAEDFKW

-641 QTAVDGRFVETEIK
+641 QTAVDGKFVETEIK
-655 IGSSESEKDGSG
+655 IGSSQSEKDGSG
-667 GQSATQSTEVYTVN
+667 GQSATQSTEVYTVT

-695 GDTRGVDQDNSNMND
+695 GDTRGVGQDNSNMND

-779 NALLS
+779 NTLLS
-784 EYKDVNMGLFENN
+784 EYKDVNIGLFENN

-861 TIHRLTEPMTFIAE
+861 TIHRLTEPMTRIAE

-887 IKELRDFELTRQQLQ
+887 IMELRDFELTRQELQ
-902 QRLFIQ
+902 QRLFVQ
-908 KETLTSEKVDRP
+908 KETLKSEKVESP
-920 QTVCTHDECVE
+920 QTVCTHDDCVE
-931 IRTDFEGKTDT
+931 IRTDFEGKTET
-942 ATTIYKTVCHEGC
+942 ATTIYKTVCHQGC
-955 YLKSVDRNKKGHSE
+955 YLTSVDRNKKGHPE
-969 LQGCAAIDLAG
+969 LQRCQAMNSAG
-980 KCRKC
+980 MCKC
-985 GHSWMDHMHI
+985 GHTWMDHMHI
-995 YYKYVPTTYQHRDA
+995 YYQYVPTTYQHRDA

-1069 IEYLDMLI
+1069 VEYIDMLI
-1077 DQERQKIKAG
+1077 DQERRKMKVG
-1087 GSNQRRGKL
+1087 GSDQRHSKL

-1101 EYLQRVEVLEKAMR
+1101 DYLQRVEVLEKAMK
-1115 QGDESKLLG
+1115 QGDESKLLD

-1130 LVESLYGLPHFG
+1130 LVDSLYGLPRFG
-1142 DDLRNIVNIQ
+1142 DDLRNIVKIQ
-1152 ERAAESTYRERS
+1152 ESAAESTYRERS
-1164 CNVSGGAHFRRQRQR
+1164 YNVPGGAHFSRRRER
-1179 NQTRTGE
+1179 NQTRTDE
-1186 RRNENLGEGPSA
+1186 RHNADPGEGPSA
-1198 PVKIISSY
+1198 PVNTISSY

-1217 TGGTVRAKPR
+1217 TGGTVRVGPR
-1227 ARSVAPNEP
+1227 ARSVAPHEP
-1236 SQEQGMWTK
+1236 TRRRGIWGTI
-1245 FTKFVRVFSR
+1245 TRFVSGF

>member
-13 QVATLGSLY
+13 QVSALGSLY
-22 DARSDV
+22 DARSDT
-28 FIPLSLFGEPLPPDA
+28 FLPLSLFDEPLPPDA
-43 VRITRHQSA
+43 VAITQHQSPDA
-52 DPKVINGDTFADK
+52 KVVNGDTFAEK

-86 EGSGLYLFDKR
+86 EGSGLYLSDKR

-108 YDFKTVEEELNLT
+108 YDFITVEEKLNLT
-121 ASGIKESVALDVLDT
+121 ATGIKGCVALNRLDA
-136 DVATHVVTGISWGAR
+136 DAATHIVTGIHWGAR

-157 RQLDP
+157 QQLDP
-162 SEDRSQV
+162 SKDRSQV
-169 SSNLEAHMSLLET
+169 SSNLEAQMSLLET
-182 AGLSRVENETY
+182 AGLSRVEDAAY
-193 TYPETS
+193 THPETF
-199 VELAVFGDDPAKVPF
+199 VELAVFGDDLATVPLL
-214 STNFADAQDLIENMP
+214 TNFADAQGLIENIP
-229 GNIARAG
+229 GDIARAG
-236 DGKGQPLVYTLMPLS
+236 DGKGQPLAYALMPLS
-251 LLAAF
+251 LIAAF
-256 RILDIKADITYRQ
+256 GILDIKAGMTYRQ
-269 LGADCA
+269 LGADCS

-285 RDAIQQLSD
+285 RDAIQRLSD

-300 THTACV
+300 THQACV
-306 PPEHLDSIAQLL
+306 PPEHIDFIAQLL

-342 KASEQQLWTR
+342 EVTEQRLWNR
-352 LTAFI
+352 LTEFI
-357 GDNSPHNI
+357 GHSSPQNI
-365 LSAMTYEDK
+365 LSAITYEDR
-374 MDFHDLLRRGG
+374 MDFQDLLVREG
-385 AHLVGYEG
+385 AQLVGYDG
-393 PSVSALLHGN
+393 PSVSAMLHGN

-425 ENLAAFLEILEDQSR
+425 ENLAAFLEILEDQSHH
-440 YKLAIAVDQDGVDHD
+440 KLAVAVDQDVVDHD
-455 APGTFL
+455 SHGSSL

-475 SEDIVEKRKV
+475 SEDLVEKRKV

-494 ADDALDRSVN
+494 AEDAVAPCVN

-513 KIPCPRPGCDQKL
+513 KIPCPRHGCDQKL

-537 SVEYGVVDELLYCD
+537 AVEYGVVDELLYCD
-551 CGASPYHKWE
+551 CGASVYHKWE
-561 FQCNDPKHGLEW
+561 FQCNDPKHGSDW
-573 VQYDRGE
+573 AKYSRSE
-580 LLGKLKALEPFED
+580 LLRKLQALEPFED

-608 WINAFINYLSY
+608 WINAFLNYLSY
-619 ESIDDALAAEDLKR
+619 ESIDEALNAEDLKC

-641 QTAVDGRFVETEIK
+641 QTAVNGRFVETEIK
-655 IGSSESEKDGSG
+655 LGSSESEKDGSG

-784 EYKDVNMGLFENN
+784 EYKDVSMGLFENN

-902 QRLFIQ
+902 QRLFVQ
-908 KETLTSEKVDRP
+908 KETLTSEKVDKP
-920 QTVCTHDECVE
+920 QTVCTNDECVE
-931 IRTDFEGKTDT
+931 IRTDFEGKTET
-942 ATTIYKTVCHEGC
+942 TTTIYKTVCHEGC
-955 YLKSVDRNKKGHSE
+955 WLTSVDRNKKGHPE
-969 LQGCAAIDLAG
+969 LQGCLAMDLAG

-1115 QGDESKLLG
+1115 QGDESKLLD
-1124 DTGVAQ
+1124 DTGVVQ

-1164 CNVSGGAHFRRQRQR
+1164 CNVSGGAHFHRPRGK
-1179 NQTRTGE
+1179 NKTRTDK
-1186 RRNENLGEGPSA
+1186 RRNEYLVEGPSA
-1198 PVKIISSY
+1198 PVKTISSY

>member
-1 MASPILKRPALG
+1 MASPVLKRPALG
-13 QVATLGSLY
+13 QVATLGTLY

-28 FIPLSLFGEPLPPDA
+28 FLPCSLFDKRLPSDA
-43 VRITRHQSA
+43 VEITQHQSV
-52 DPKVINGDTFADK
+52 DIKVITGDTFAEK
-65 FDACGIDG
+65 FDVCGIDG
-73 ELAVSVLAGLAKV
+73 ELGVSVLAGLAKV
-86 EGSGLYLFDKR
+86 DGSGQYLYDKR
-97 DTNHAVQSSLH
+97 DTNHAVQSSLR
-108 YDFKTVEEELNLT
+108 YDLTTVEEELNLT
-121 ASGIKESVALDVLDT
+121 ASGMKERVKLNVLDPA
-136 DVATHVVTGISWGAR
+136 VATHVVSGISWGAR

-169 SSNLEAHMSLLET
+169 SSSLEAHMSLLKT
-182 AGLSRVENETY
+182 AGLSRVEYATNTH
-193 TYPETS
+193 PGTS
-199 VELAVFGDDPAKVPF
+199 AELAVFGDDLVKVPF
-214 STNFADAQDLIENMP
+214 LTNFSDAQDLIENIP
-229 GNIARAG
+229 GDIARAG
-236 DGKGQPLVYTLMPLS
+236 DGKGQPLVYALMPLS
-251 LLAAF
+251 LLAAL
-256 RILDIKADITYRQ
+256 RILDIKADITYHQ

-285 RDAIQQLSD
+285 RDAAQRLSD
-294 YFARLQ
+294 YSDRLQ
-300 THTACV
+300 THQACV
-306 PPEHLDSIAQLL
+306 PPEHIDYIAQLL
-318 ARSKTLEVIPEA
+318 ARIKTLEVIPEA
-330 DFASLVKAARSG
+330 SFASLVKDVRSG
-342 KASEQQLWTR
+342 KASDQQLWAQ

-357 GDNSPHNI
+357 GDDSPHNI
-365 LSAMTYEDK
+365 LSAMAYEEK
-374 MDFHDLLRRGG
+374 MDFQDLLMREG
-385 AHLVGYEG
+385 AYLVGYEG

-425 ENLAAFLEILEDQSR
+425 ENLAAFLDVLKDQSHH
-440 YKLAIAVDQDGVDHD
+440 KLAIAVDQDAVDRDSHS
-455 APGTFL
+455 ASL

-475 SEDIVEKRKV
+475 GKDLVEKRKV

-494 ADDALDRSVN
+494 AEDALDPSVN
-504 GKPLDRRAV
+504 GKPLDRRVV
-513 KIPCPRPGCDQKL
+513 KIPCPRHGCDQKL

-537 SVEYGVVDELLYCD
+537 AVEYGVVDELLYCD
-551 CGASPYHKWE
+551 CGASVYHKWE
-561 FQCNDPKHGLEW
+561 FQCNNPKHGSDWEKYSRL
-573 VQYDRGE
+573 E
-580 LLGKLKALEPFED
+580 LLRKLKALEPFED

-608 WINAFINYLSY
+608 WINAFINYLLY
-619 ESIDDALAAEDLKR
+619 ESIDEALNAEDLKY

-667 GQSATQSTEVYTVN
+667 GQSATQSTEVYTVI

-695 GDTRGVDQDNSNMND
+695 GDTRGVDQDNFNMNN

-740 FCIKQLLTH
+740 FCIKQLLAH

-818 GHLEDNRR
+818 GHLEDSRR

-861 TIHRLTEPMTFIAE
+861 MIHRLTEPMTFIAE

-887 IKELRDFELTRQQLQ
+887 IKELQDFELTRQRLQ
-902 QRLFIQ
+902 QHLFVQ
-908 KETLTSEKVDRP
+908 KETLTSEKVDKP
-920 QTVCTHDECVE
+920 QTVCTHDDCVD
-931 IRTDFEGKTDT
+931 IST
-942 ATTIYKTVCHEGC
+942 
-955 YLKSVDRNKKGHSE
+955 E
-969 LQGCAAIDLAG
+969 L
-980 KCRKC
+980 
-985 GHSWMDHMHI
+985 
-995 YYKYVPTTYQHRDA
+995 
-1009 ATDRDLIKNADNIQ
+1009 
-1023 LREEA
+1023 

-1058 RHAITPYNDAT
+1058 RQAITPYNDAT
-1069 IEYLDMLI
+1069 TEYLDMLI
-1077 DQERQKIKAG
+1077 NQERQKIQVG
-1087 GSNQRRGKL
+1087 GSDQRRGKL

-1101 EYLQRVEVLEKAMR
+1101 EYLQRVEVLQKAMR
-1115 QGDESKLLG
+1115 QGDESKLL
-1124 DTGVAQ
+1124 DHTGVMQ

-1164 CNVSGGAHFRRQRQR
+1164 CNVSGGAHFHRPRGK
-1179 NQTRTGE
+1179 NKTRTDE
-1186 RRNENLGEGPSA
+1186 RRNEYLVEGPSA
-1198 PVKIISSY
+1198 PVKTISS
-1206 EPIPGSFPREP
+1206 
-1217 TGGTVRAKPR
+1217 
-1227 ARSVAPNEP
+1227 
-1236 SQEQGMWTK
+1236 
-1245 FTKFVRVFSR
+1245 